1 MRNEPI
7 MLLLHN
13 ASSLDVCACA
23 CVCMCV
29 LYMYVCPSSSQK
41 HAFSRIREKKR
52 ITDEWT
58 DQGADGWID
67 SWSDQWINRPSYRD
81 ARTYLRITNQEINN
95 SSMFELKDFIVISYP
110 LNASALQFKAIMP
123 FLQQQA

>member
-1 MRNEPI
+1 
-7 MLLLHN
+7 
-13 ASSLDVCACA
+13 
-23 CVCMCV
+23 
-29 LYMYVCPSSSQK
+29 MYVWPSSNQK

-95 SSMFELKDFIVISYP
+95 SSMFELKDFIVISYL
-110 LNASALQFKAIMP
+110 LNIMP